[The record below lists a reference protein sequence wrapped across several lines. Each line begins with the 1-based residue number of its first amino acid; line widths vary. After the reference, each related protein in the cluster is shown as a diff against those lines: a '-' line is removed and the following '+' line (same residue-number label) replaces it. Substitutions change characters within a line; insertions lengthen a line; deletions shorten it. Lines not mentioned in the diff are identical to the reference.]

1 MIKSFQKDVQTKLT
15 KSLLDMIVLQYL
27 NHENMCGYQLITKI
41 QKGFAVNFGPS
52 KIYPLLRSME
62 KKGYIKGI
70 WESIGEKQRKIFALT
85 NEGKNVLNFSESM
98 LNIIFRNI
106 ENENQIQTQV
116 AIDLDASVRL
126 LALTPGSVL
135 QACNLPSQY

>member
-1 MIKSFQKDVQTKLT
+1 MIKNYQKEWQTKLT

-52 KIYPLLRSME
+52 KIYPLLKSME

-70 WESIGEKQRKIFALT
+70 WDSVGEKA
-85 NEGKNVLNFSESM
+85 EKNL
-98 LNIIFRNI
+98 R
-106 ENENQIQTQV
+106 T
-116 AIDLDASVRL
+116 
-126 LALTPGSVL
+126 
-135 QACNLPSQY
+135 Y